1 MRPESKFK
9 RSVMK
14 SKMKSRDF
22 RSLNTFEGK
31 LKLRIMVILN
41 SNKSLELLDLKRVPR
56 LNHTLR
62 LKQ

>member
-41 SNKSLELLDLKRVPR
+41 SNKSLELLDLRRVHR
-56 LNHTLR
+56 MNHTLR